1 MEATARKRAMQEG
14 TNKARH
20 ANHLTAVAFYANRDT
35 QAAHVGHV
43 KTSSRKADK

>member
-14 TNKARH
+14 TNKATT
-20 ANHLTAVAFYANRDT
+20 ANHLTAVAFYANRGT
-35 QAAHVGHV
+35 QDPHVDHV